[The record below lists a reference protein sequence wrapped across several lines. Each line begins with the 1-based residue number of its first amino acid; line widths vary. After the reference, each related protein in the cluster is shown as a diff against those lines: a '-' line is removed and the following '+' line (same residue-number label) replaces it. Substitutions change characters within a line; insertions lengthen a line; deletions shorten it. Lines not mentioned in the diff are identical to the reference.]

1 MGVKFCC
8 MVALNSKTPIL
19 PILLLLF
26 SGVGLCGYA
35 ATYQVGP
42 SRTYHTVGS
51 LPSLNPGDIVEIDP
65 GTYNEVK
72 RWRNSGN
79 PTNPIVVRGIG
90 ATRPLFDATGLTVD
104 GVLPNPR
111 AVFQVE
117 AHYVVLENLEFKNAT
132 NGNNGAGIRV
142 TGANNVTVR
151 NCKITKCDMGVMS
164 DNNTNF
170 VFETSEV
177 ASNGTS
183 LYDGFSHNFYLGGD
197 SVTVR
202 GCYIHDSLY
211 GQNMKSRAHFTALLY
226 NYIADSQDGEVGLVD
241 ETVTGTPNSH
251 AVMIGN
257 IVISK
262 PRLAGY
268 NSARFVQFGQDSGGQ
283 HNGTLFAFN
292 NTFVAGDG
300 RIQFL
305 TTNAIGAAVV
315 ARNNIFYGSDKI
327 VGTPGA
333 GITGSNNWMQSSA
346 IIPATFFAN
355 VQANE
360 PGFVNRTS
368 RNFHL
373 TAASICRNRGLG
385 SLTCMDGV
393 GASQS
398 GLPTLEYLNHQQTRS
413 RLSDGQ
419 IDIGAFEYRLP
430 SLSGIQV
437 SNNACAVS
445 FTTEEGNQYDLL
457 RASNLLNSSWSP
469 VLSNIP
475 GTGGIVQV
483 TDTNVGGQTRLFYR
497 LRTPL

>member
-1 MGVKFCC
+1 
-8 MVALNSKTPIL
+8 
-19 PILLLLF
+19 
-26 SGVGLCGYA
+26 
-35 ATYQVGP
+35 
-42 SRTYHTVGS
+42 
-51 LPSLNPGDIVEIDP
+51 
-65 GTYNEVK
+65 VK
-72 RWRNSGN
+72 RWRNSGSS
-79 PTNPIVVRGIG
+79 TNPIIVRGIG

-111 AVFQVE
+111 AAFQVE
-117 AHYVVLENLEFKNAT
+117 AHYIVLENLEFRNAT

-151 NCKITKCDMGVMS
+151 NCKITRCDMGVMS

-241 ETVTGTPNSH
+241 ETVTATPNSH
-251 AVMIGN
+251 AAMIGN

-292 NTFVAGDG
+292 NTFIAGDN

-305 TTNAIGAAVV
+305 SANATGAVV
-315 ARNNIFYGSDKI
+315 VAKNNILYGSDKI
-327 VGTPGA
+327 VGTLGG
-333 GITGSNNWMQSSA
+333 GISGSNNWMQSTA
-346 IIPATFFAN
+346 IVPASFFAN
-355 VQANE
+355 VQTNE
-360 PGFVNRTS
+360 PGFVNRTG

-373 TAASICRNRGLG
+373 TAAAICRNRGLN
-385 SLTCMDGV
+385 SQSYLDGV
-393 GASQS
+393 GASQP
-398 GLPTLEYLNHQQTRS
+398 GLPTLEYLNQQQTRS

-419 IDIGAFEYRLP
+419 IDIGAYEYRPP

-437 SNNACAVS
+437 SNGACAITFAS
-445 FTTEEGNQYDLL
+445 EEGNQYDLL
-457 RASNLLNSSWSP
+457 RASNLLNSSWSS
-469 VLSNIP
+469 VLTNIP
-475 GTGGIVQV
+475 GTGGMVQV
-483 TDTNVGGQTRLFYR
+483 TDTNVGGQAKLFYR
-497 LRTPL
+497 LRAAM